1 MKKFLAIL
9 LAMMSMCLVFA
20 GCNGGTQG
28 EEPAEPTYYTVTFKQ
43 EGQADVTIRV
53 ESGKGISAS
62 EMPTPKPVEGYTVV
76 WEDVDLS
83 SVTKDMTVNAIK
95 TYNGM
100 MITLVYPAM
109 FPKELITVTEI
120 KIKTGEEFTLPT
132 LNADPE
138 VGGYEIE
145 KWIVVGGELDGQE
158 FPFSGTYVLS
168 TSITLKAKISLFLN

>member
-20 GCNGGTQG
+20 GCNGETQG

-43 EGQADVTIRV
+43 DGQADVTIRV

-62 EMPTPKPVEGYTVV
+62 EMPTPKPVDGYIVV

-83 SVTKDMTVNAIK
+83 CITKDMTVNAIA
-95 TYNGM
+95 TYNGFV
-100 MITLVYPAM
+100 ITLVYPAM

-120 KIKTGEEFTLPT
+120 KIETGEEFNLPT
-132 LNADPE
+132 LEADPE
-138 VGGYEIE
+138 DAGYEIE

-158 FPFSGTYVLS
+158 FPFSGTYGLS
-168 TSITLKAKISLFLN
+168 MNITLEAKVALFA